1 MQAALASSPAP
12 DDPCST
18 KRWLFVFSVGGR
30 TGSTTLM
37 GMLNAVPQ
45 IKLTGENKDLYSRLY
60 ELEQDT
66 LALGGGDRARDE
78 FDAWHNAPDP
88 VRLQAAVCSW
98 LLALSP
104 HPGALVHGFKEI
116 RTPAAP
122 LLARTMPHARFV
134 INFRLDLAAQQRS
147 FERLGGQKTLAE
159 ATKGNVSSWRKPI
172 PFVLDELQRLRAA
185 LGGRPVF
192 ELPLERYGVT
202 GFNALLR
209 WVGARGCEYTRVLQ
223 ANTNKTAGFDSA
235 KAQAPGLL
243 RGRCNLTAATWDAS
257 LGERLAPEWRGR

>member
-172 PFVLDELQRLRAA
+172 PFVLDDLQRLRAA
-185 LGGRPVF
+185 LGGRTVSAWA
-192 ELPLERYGVT
+192 EYARARSLRRQAKTQRLL
-202 GFNALLR
+202 ALRRCLGAAARARIFVAWVIEHRTRLTRRLSHGAPRRPSHRRSARLR
-209 WVGARGCEYTRVLQ
+209 A
-223 ANTNKTAGFDSA
+223 
-235 KAQAPGLL
+235 
-243 RGRCNLTAATWDAS
+243 
-257 LGERLAPEWRGR
+257 